1 LHGARLRPH
10 VEAMKRESGERQ
22 VDNRPGRFD
31 NFLKFL
37 GGLTLLIAS
46 IFLIARC
53 GAYLKGRPFWP
64 FMNNQTANRIIGP
77 IPAPSPASGF
87 GWFSGRIG

>member
-1 LHGARLRPH
+1 MHGARLRPH
-10 VEAMKRESGERQ
+10 VEPMKRESGERQ

-53 GAYLKGRPFWP
+53 GAYLEGRPFWP

-77 IPAPSPASGF
+77 TPAPLPAAGF
-87 GWFSGRIG
+87 GWFSARIG